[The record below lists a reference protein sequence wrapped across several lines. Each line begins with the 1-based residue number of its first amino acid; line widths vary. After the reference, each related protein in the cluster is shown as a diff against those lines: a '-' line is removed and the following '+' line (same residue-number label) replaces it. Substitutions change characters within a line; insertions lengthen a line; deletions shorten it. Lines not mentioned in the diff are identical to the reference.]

1 MTGISGKSCGF
12 GFVCYENADE
22 ALSVSFCDLKIVK
35 FTYPYPNKNN

>member
-1 MTGISGKSCGF
+1 MTDVNGESRGF

-22 ALSVSFCDLKIVK
+22 ALTVSFYHLKIVK